1 MKHKC
6 DSWIDNIAVFLFSLL
21 VRKMRTYFW
30 IHCMVRKNAYIVL
43 PYSVM
48 VLHFLTFIINFT
60 INLISKLHYYYAKR
74 EHYLSGYTYLKIS
87 RWRTMNS
94 QLYRISIFFFF
105 DGISLYNCR
114 YSVSN
119 SVLNLTICI
128 HMQTFFSFFFF
139 MQWIF
144 LPLMVIA
151 ESRSY
156 HLGTI

>member
-43 PYSVM
+43 AYSVM
-48 VLHFLTFIINFT
+48 VLHFFTFIINFT
-60 INLISKLHYYYAKR
+60 INLISKFHYYYAKR
-74 EHYLSGYTYLKIS
+74 EHHLPCYTYLKIS
-87 RWRTMNS
+87 RWRTMNL
-94 QLYRISIFFFF
+94 QLYRISLFFFSM
-105 DGISLYNCR
+105 GYLYIAVGTL
-114 YSVSN
+114 SVTQYY
-119 SVLNLTICI
+119 NLTICMHI
-128 HMQTFFSFFFF
+128 QTFFSFFFF